1 MAYPCLG
8 EEDKLNKIKNVA
20 SVSGEFIWVFIK
32 VVCFLVD
39 MSPDDILQLF
49 GVKVNRTHDK
59 IRFMHKSFATITR
72 GLDRSLPPMRLY
84 EKAKRLGIWNPSDID
99 LSKDK
104 TDWST
109 LKDEEK
115 DLILRLLAMF
125 AAGEEAVTLDLL
137 PLMRV
142 VALEGRIEEEMFLT
156 TFLFEEA
163 KHTDFFRR
171 FMDDISIVS
180 NDLTNYHTDNYRHL
194 FYDELPAALSKLET
208 DSSPSAQIR
217 ASVTYNMVVE
227 GVLAETGYHAFFTM
241 LERNDLMPGLR
252 KGISLLK
259 QDESRHI
266 AYGVY
271 LLSRLVA
278 EHPEEW
284 DTLEMQMN
292 TLLPFAVGVIGDAFA
307 AYDVVPFGLVEDD
320 FVDYAMGQFTKRFER
335 LEKAK
340 GASLDEINRV
350 AKETEDA

>member
-1 MAYPCLG
+1 
-8 EEDKLNKIKNVA
+8 
-20 SVSGEFIWVFIK
+20 
-32 VVCFLVD
+32 
-39 MSPDDILQLF
+39 MSH
-49 GVKVNRTHDK
+49 T
-59 IRFMHKSFATITR
+59 SFATTTR
-72 GLDRSLPPMRLY
+72 GLNRDLPPMRLY

-99 LSKDK
+99 LSIDK
-104 TDWST
+104 ADWAA
-109 LKDEEK
+109 LNDQEK

-125 AAGEEAVTLDLL
+125 VAGEEAVTLDLL
-137 PLMRV
+137 PLIQVIAR
-142 VALEGRIEEEMFLT
+142 EGRMEEEIYLT

-171 FMDDISIVS
+171 FLDEVASPSTSGNPTGVLLDGARGEGGLSH
-180 NDLTNYHTDNYRHL
+180 YHTDNYRHI
-194 FYDELPAALSKLET
+194 FYHALPSALSTLEV
-208 DSSPSAQIR
+208 DPSPSAQVR

-241 LERNDLMPGLR
+241 LERKDLMPGLR

-278 EHPEEW
+278 EHPTEW
-284 DTLEMQMN
+284 ETLDGQMN
-292 TLLPFAVGVIGDAFA
+292 SLLPFAIGVIGDAFA

-320 FVDYAMGQFTKRFER
+320 FVNYAMSQFTKRFER
-335 LEKAK
+335 LEKAR
-340 GASLDEINRV
+340 GASLDEIYRV

>member
-1 MAYPCLG
+1 
-8 EEDKLNKIKNVA
+8 
-20 SVSGEFIWVFIK
+20 
-32 VVCFLVD
+32 
-39 MSPDDILQLF
+39 
-49 GVKVNRTHDK
+49 
-59 IRFMHKSFATITR
+59 MHTSFATTTR

-99 LSKDK
+99 LSKDRS
-104 TDWST
+104 DWAA
-109 LKDEEK
+109 LQPDEK

-125 AAGEEAVTLDLL
+125 VAGEEAVTLDLL
-137 PLMRV
+137 PLIRV
-142 VALEGRIEEEMFLT
+142 IAREGRLEEEMFLT

-171 FMDDISIVS
+171 FLDEVTSLLS
-180 NDLTNYHTDNYRHL
+180 PSGEGLGGRSDLSEYHTDNYRQL
-194 FYDELPAALSKLET
+194 FYDALPAALSALEA
-208 DSSPSAQIR
+208 DPSPSAQVR

-284 DTLEMQMN
+284 DTLDAQMN
-292 TLLPFAVGVIGDAFA
+292 SLLPFAIGVIGDAFA
-307 AYDVVPFGLVEDD
+307 AYEVVPFGLVEDD
-320 FVDYAMGQFTKRFER
+320 FVGYAMSQFTKRFER
-335 LEKAK
+335 LEKAR
-340 GASLDEINRV
+340 GAGVDAVNRAAGEAEEI
-350 AKETEDA
+350 

>member
-1 MAYPCLG
+1 
-8 EEDKLNKIKNVA
+8 
-20 SVSGEFIWVFIK
+20 
-32 VVCFLVD
+32 
-39 MSPDDILQLF
+39 
-49 GVKVNRTHDK
+49 
-59 IRFMHKSFATITR
+59 MHTSFATTTR
-72 GLDRSLPPMRLY
+72 GLDRDLPPMRLY

-104 TDWST
+104 TDWLS
-109 LKDEEK
+109 LKDDEK

-125 AAGEEAVTLDLL
+125 VAGEEAVTLDLL

-142 VALEGRIEEEMFLT
+142 IAQEGRVEEEMFLT

-171 FMDDISIVS
+171 ILDEVAMLPSPSGEMLGVRS
-180 NDLTNYHTDNYRHL
+180 DLSHYHTENYNHI
-194 FYDELPAALSKLET
+194 FYNALPAALSALEA
-208 DSSPSAQIR
+208 DSSPTAQIH
-217 ASVTYNMVVE
+217 ASVTYNMIVE

-271 LLSRLVA
+271 LLSRLVGA
-278 EHPEEW
+278 HPEEW
-284 DTLEMQMN
+284 NTLDEQMN
-292 TLLPFAVGVIGDAFA
+292 SLLPFAIGVIGDTFA
-307 AYDVVPFGLVEDD
+307 AYEVVPFGLVEDD
-320 FVDYAMGQFTKRFER
+320 FVNYAIGQFTKRFAR

-340 GASLDEINRV
+340 GASLNEINRV
-350 AKETEDA
+350 ANEVDEM

>member
-1 MAYPCLG
+1 MPH
-8 EEDKLNKIKNVA
+8 
-20 SVSGEFIWVFIK
+20 
-32 VVCFLVD
+32 
-39 MSPDDILQLF
+39 Q
-49 GVKVNRTHDK
+49 
-59 IRFMHKSFATITR
+59 SFATATR
-72 GLDRSLPPMRLY
+72 GLDRDLPPMRLY
-84 EKAKRLGIWNPSDID
+84 EKAKRLGIWNPTDID

-104 TDWST
+104 EDWST
-109 LKDEEK
+109 LKDDEK

-125 AAGEEAVTLDLL
+125 VAGEEAVTLDLL

-142 VALEGRIEEEMFLT
+142 VAQEGRVEEEMFLT

-171 FMDDISIVS
+171 FLDEVTKA
-180 NDLTNYHTDNYRHL
+180 NVDLSHYHTDNYTHI
-194 FYDELPAALSKLET
+194 FYDTLPAALSALEA

-217 ASVTYNMVVE
+217 ASVTYNMIVE

-252 KGISLLK
+252 KGIALLK

-284 DTLEMQMN
+284 DALDMQMN
-292 TLLPFAVGVIGDAFA
+292 SLFPFAIGVIGDAFA
-307 AYDVVPFGLVEDD
+307 AYEVVPFGLVEDD
-320 FVDYAMGQFTKRFER
+320 FVNYAIGQFTKRFER

-340 GASLDEINRV
+340 GASLNEINH
-350 AKETEDA
+350 AANETEEK